1 MSGPMSSNGAFLQLP
16 RQLELQDFV
25 VRSINYLIWSTP
37 VSFEIMQNEQTSM
50 IGNASNCD
58 ITDNWIS
65 SAFIFSTCKKSCW
78 GKVGTQRKLKDEEK
92 ALKVKFP
99 LQDRHNYTNAE

>member
-58 ITDNWIS
+58 ITDN
-65 SAFIFSTCKKSCW
+65 
-78 GKVGTQRKLKDEEK
+78 
-92 ALKVKFP
+92 
-99 LQDRHNYTNAE
+99 